1 MAVRSDAKT
10 MFDLYSD
17 TESAKTIKELRDVVD
32 SLSARL
38 RTGGLHSQHAASDVQ
53 VFSCAGFSSVL
64 LCRYVERV
72 RGVVD
77 TSNATMVN
85 SPEKQDV
92 S

>member
-1 MAVRSDAKT
+1 MKLNALLEKQWGSRMETKHISSI
-10 MFDLYSD
+10 F
-17 TESAKTIKELRDVVD
+17 LR
-32 SLSARL
+32 RF
-38 RTGGLHSQHAASDVQ
+38 
-53 VFSCAGFSSVL
+53 FSVY

-85 SPEKQDV
+85 SPEEKDV